1 MNISEER
8 DQLLKSMNASLKSK
22 KLYPA
27 GHPAI
32 VAPVGR
38 TFQLL
43 SETLKGRNNIAV
55 SMSSEALLFD
65 GTLLSEAERLYPDI
79 MIHMTEKNIDAI
91 IFERGATEK
100 ELSNLFDVLSG
111 PKELK
116 GKQLQN
122 ELHAR
127 GIVHITLKSIP
138 LGKRNSL
145 EVYNGALDVVKN
157 VMNEVRMGKLPKSEA
172 VNTVIDEV
180 TETVLSDR
188 NAMIGLTMIKN
199 YDNYLYN
206 HSVNVSILSL
216 ALGCALNLDKT
227 ALHALG
233 VASMLHDIGK
243 TGVSEK
249 IIRKPGGLSSD
260 EWDKIKEHPQL
271 GANITKRMDGLDE
284 RVSTLIYEHHI
295 RFDHSGYPQ
304 MATAVHPLSQIIT
317 IADAYDALTT
327 LRVYQKP
334 YSPVEAI
341 KIMSNLSGRHFSPE
355 TLKTFVDMMGLY
367 PVGTMVRLNSYEI
380 AIIVRVGDSPDR
392 PCVKVIY
399 DPEGKAYQEPIDLD
413 LSSDMDKTILSN
425 VNPAVTG
432 TALDAFFEKEAA
444 RAAAV

>member
-8 DQLLKSMNASLKSK
+8 DLLLKSVNASLKSK

-32 VAPVGR
+32 AAPIGR

-43 SETLKGRNNIAV
+43 TDTLKGRSNIAV
-55 SMSSEALLFD
+55 NMSSEALLFD
-65 GTLLSEAERLYPDI
+65 GTLIADGERLYPDI
-79 MIHMTEKNIDAI
+79 MHHMTEKNIDAI
-91 IFERGATEK
+91 IFERGLSEK
-100 ELSNLFDVLSG
+100 ELSNLFDVLAG

-127 GIVHITLKSIP
+127 GIMHITLKSIP
-138 LGKRNSL
+138 LGKRSSL

-172 VNTVIDEV
+172 VNNVIDEV

-206 HSVNVSILSL
+206 HSVNVSIISL
-216 ALGCALNLDKT
+216 ALGCALKLDKA

-233 VASMLHDIGK
+233 VAALLHDIGK

-271 GANITKRMDGLDE
+271 GAKIAHRMEGLDE
-284 RVSTLIYEHHI
+284 LISTLIYEHHI

-304 MATAVHPLSQIIT
+304 MAKEVHPLSQIIT

-341 KIMSNLSGRHFSPE
+341 KIMSNLSGRHFSPT
-355 TLKTFVDMMGLY
+355 TLKTFVGMMGMY

-380 AIIVRVGDSPDR
+380 GIIIKVGDAPDR
-392 PCVKVIY
+392 PCVKIMY
-399 DPEGKAYQEPIDLD
+399 DPDGKAYAEPIELD
-413 LSSDMDKTILSN
+413 LSTDMDRTILSN
-425 VNPAVTG
+425 VNPEVTG
-432 TALDAFFEKEAA
+432 TALDAFFEKQ
-444 RAAAV
+444 AAAAAAM